1 MTTSCST
8 PNVEL
13 CKSLGADEVIDYKK
27 ESVVDTLIASR
38 VKYDH
43 AVDNVGKDPKLLWS
57 AHEFLKPGA
66 AMVVV
71 GGEASVSGVADMLKR
86 KLVPGFLGGIKGKIE
101 VRANSYYRRVAEA
114 SELTLTPTR
123 VSGRPKNQTI

>member
-1 MTTSCST
+1 MTTTCST

-27 ESVVDTLIASR
+27 ESVVETLIASG

-43 AVDNVGKDPKLLWS
+43 AVDNVGKDTKILWS
-57 AHEFLKPGA
+57 AHKFLKPDA

-71 GGEASVSGVADMLKR
+71 GGEASVSGATDMLKR
-86 KLVPGFLGGIKGKIE
+86 KLIPGFLGGIKGKIE
-101 VRANSYYRRVAEA
+101 VGAYSYYLQDERCFVR
-114 SELTLTPTR
+114 SPR
-123 VSGRPKNQTI
+123 